1 MAVDEL
7 HYYADLFGR
16 YPVSNAIANFG
27 ADSPQVTSHKS
38 FGGSGGSVRRLAVST
53 SQSRSVLGLV

>member
-16 YPVSNAIANFG
+16 YPVSNPIVSFG
-27 ADSPQVTSHKS
+27 ADAPQATLHKS
-38 FGGSGGSVRRLAVST
+38 SGGSGGSVRPLAVST
-53 SQSRSVLGLV
+53 SQSRIVLGVV